1 MSEIRTLGPWLERFF
16 LEHII
21 TERNLAINTRD
32 SYRDTFELL
41 LPFVCRTLK
50 KPDDRLLVRDITS
63 SLVLQFLAHLE
74 EDRGCSAQTRNQAS
88 DCYPRVCTLR
98 GEPRS
103 GSCRLVRS
111 HPGHSVEKV
120 DATANRISDEGGD

>member
-41 LPFVCRTLK
+41 LPFVCSTLK
-50 KPDDRLLVRDITS
+50 KTGRPAPRSRHHLQSGAAIPRSSGGRPRLLRADP
-63 SLVLQFLAHLE
+63 QP
-74 EDRGCSAQTRNQAS
+74 AS

-120 DATANRISDEGGD
+120 DATANRVANEGGD

>member
-41 LPFVCRTLK
+41 LPFVCTRSKNRTTGSSSA
-50 KPDDRLLVRDITS
+50 TS
-63 SLVLQFLAHLE
+63 PPV
-74 EDRGCSAQTRNQAS
+74 
-88 DCYPRVCTLR
+88 
-98 GEPRS
+98 
-103 GSCRLVRS
+103 
-111 HPGHSVEKV
+111 
-120 DATANRISDEGGD
+120 

>member
-41 LPFVCRTLK
+41 LPFVCSTLK

-63 SLVLQFLAHLE
+63 SLTLPCCNSSLIWRKTEA
-74 EDRGCSAQTRNQAS
+74 A
-88 DCYPRVCTLR
+88 PRRPAT
-98 GEPRS
+98 
-103 GSCRLVRS
+103 
-111 HPGHSVEKV
+111 SV
-120 DATANRISDEGGD
+120 

>member
-41 LPFVCRTLK
+41 SAV
-50 KPDDRLLVRDITS
+50 RLH
-63 SLVLQFLAHLE
+63 Q
-74 EDRGCSAQTRNQAS
+74 AQETR
-88 DCYPRVCTLR
+88 
-98 GEPRS
+98 
-103 GSCRLVRS
+103 
-111 HPGHSVEKV
+111 
-120 DATANRISDEGGD
+120 